1 VVTDI
6 ASLLSRYICLI
17 ESINSEFNSIYS
29 STPKLRE
36 ISVVVKLSL
45 FINIKELPIP
55 EVYPLLEELE
65 NSNMGF
71 KDILSFNAW
80 DEKTSSKALV
90 RDAVL

>member
-1 VVTDI
+1 
-6 ASLLSRYICLI
+6 
-17 ESINSEFNSIYS
+17 
-29 STPKLRE
+29 
-36 ISVVVKLSL
+36 
-45 FINIKELPIP
+45 
-55 EVYPLLEELE
+55 LEELE